1 MELYII
7 IAVLCVIVAGLLIA
21 VLSLKRKVNK
31 ANIAPPPDNTELI
44 KQQKSELEDIKR
56 QRQQVGE
63 AMAEATN
70 ELRLMAQNNA
80 IEREKIAADI
90 NKLKKYKTEL

>member
-21 VLSLKRKVNK
+21 ILSLKRKVNN
-31 ANIAPPPDNTELI
+31 ANIAPSPDNTELI

-70 ELRLMAQNNA
+70 ELRHNA
-80 IEREKIAADI
+80 IEREKNAADI
-90 NKLKKYKTEL
+90 DKLKKYKTEL

>member
-7 IAVLCVIVAGLLIA
+7 IAVLCVIVVGLLIA
-21 VLSLKRKVNK
+21 ILSLKRKVN
-31 ANIAPPPDNTELI
+31 NAPSTELI

-90 NKLKKYKTEL
+90 DKLKKYKTEL

>member
-21 VLSLKRKVNK
+21 ILSLKRKVNN
-31 ANIAPPPDNTELI
+31 ANIAPSTELI

-90 NKLKKYKTEL
+90 DKLKKYKTEL

>member
-21 VLSLKRKVNK
+21 ILSLKRKVNN
-31 ANIAPPPDNTELI
+31 ANNAPSPDNTELI
-44 KQQKSELEDIKR
+44 KRQKSELEDIKR

-90 NKLKKYKTEL
+90 DKLKKYKIAL

>member
-7 IAVLCVIVAGLLIA
+7 IGVLVVTVVGLLIT
-21 VLSLKRKVNK
+21 VLSLKRKVKLSNK
-31 ANIAPPPDNTELI
+31 VDMETI

-70 ELRLMAQNNA
+70 ELRLMAQ
-80 IEREKIAADI
+80 KIAADI
-90 NKLKKYKTEL
+90 DKLKKYKIAL

>member
-1 MELYII
+1 MKLYII

-21 VLSLKRKVNK
+21 ILSLKRKVNN
-31 ANIAPPPDNTELI
+31 ANIAPSPDNTELI

-90 NKLKKYKTEL
+90 DKLKKYKTEL

>member
-7 IAVLCVIVAGLLIA
+7 IAVLCVIVVGLLIA
-21 VLSLKRKVNK
+21 ILSLKRKVN
-31 ANIAPPPDNTELI
+31 NAPSTELI

-70 ELRLMAQNNA
+70 ELRHNA
-80 IEREKIAADI
+80 AEREKIAADI
-90 NKLKKYKTEL
+90 DKLKKYKTEL

>member
-21 VLSLKRKVNK
+21 ILSLKRKVNN
-31 ANIAPPPDNTELI
+31 ANNVKNPDNTELI

-90 NKLKKYKTEL
+90 DKLKKYKTEL

>member
-21 VLSLKRKVNK
+21 ILSLKRKVNN
-31 ANIAPPPDNTELI
+31 ANIAPSTELI

-70 ELRLMAQNNA
+70 ELRLMAQHNA

-90 NKLKKYKTEL
+90 DKLKKYKTEL